1 MSELMEK
8 IDRLTTKF
16 AGQETCELCA
26 VEELAELIMAIQHK
40 CRNRPANLAE
50 EIAHVTIMA
59 EAVRKKYAVETDEIL
74 FYEWDL
80 VRRYLNDKKWDASHT
95 ASKVRHNV
103 RYRHGDKLFTFT
115 THDYVDAMTTM
126 EKLRNQPDTFILG
139 YYPSDDD
146 GNTPFEVSTWV

>member
-1 MSELMEK
+1 MEK
-8 IDRLTTKF
+8 IDRLTAKF

-40 CRNRPANLAE
+40 CRNRTANLAE
-50 EIAHVTIMA
+50 EIAHVTIMT
-59 EAVRKKYAVETDEIL
+59 EAVRKKYVVDTDEIL

-95 ASKVRHNV
+95 PSKVRHNV
-103 RYRHGDKLFTFT
+103 KYLRNGKEFIFT
-115 THDYVDAMTTM
+115 THDYADAMATM
-126 EKLRNQPDTFILG
+126 EKIRNQPDTHIFS